1 MNVKRIAGQFFLGC
15 FVFAAANA
23 GASGQPLVWRTD
35 YNAARKEATEKRR
48 PLLIEFGTDHCL
60 WCRKLEST
68 TLSDPA
74 VVRLLQSRFIPLKID
89 AGENPQLTQALKIQ
103 GFPTLI
109 IASSD
114 GHIITV
120 IEGFVESAKLMDQ
133 LQKTLGASAAPDWM
147 SRDYQEANKAIA
159 QGDHAHAV
167 SLLKSIAREDR
178 NPTAQKNAME
188 ALAGL
193 ERQAASLL
201 AQARKLDDQGQTLE
215 VIDTLSD
222 VARRYSGTQAGNEA
236 KTILASLS
244 ANPDIRERLR
254 NRRAKELMAMAREEF
269 RTQQYNGCLEKCELL
284 IANYADRS
292 EGAEAAKLASEIK
305 ANPDWLSK
313 ACSDQNE
320 RLNNLYVSL
329 AEVWLKNGKEDEAVT
344 CYQKIQQLFPG
355 TQYARMAQVKIE
367 QLQGK
372 PGERTEFKKTP

>member
-1 MNVKRIAGQFFLGC
+1 
-15 FVFAAANA
+15 
-23 GASGQPLVWRTD
+23 
-35 YNAARKEATEKRR
+35 
-48 PLLIEFGTDHCL
+48 
-60 WCRKLEST
+60 
-68 TLSDPA
+68 
-74 VVRLLQSRFIPLKID
+74 
-89 AGENPQLTQALKIQ
+89 LTQALKIQ

-133 LQKTLGASAAPDWM
+133 LQKALGTSGAPDWM

-215 VIDTLSD
+215 VIDTLSE

-269 RTQQYNGCLEKCELL
+269 RAQQYNGCLEKCELL

>member
-1 MNVKRIAGQFFLGC
+1 MNVKRVTGQFLLGC
-15 FVFAAANA
+15 LVFAAANT
-23 GASGQPLVWRTD
+23 GASGQQLIWRTD

-68 TLSDPA
+68 TLNDPA
-74 VVRLLQSRFIPLKID
+74 VVRILQSRFIPLKID
-89 AGENPQLTQALKIQ
+89 AGESPALTQALKIQ

-109 IASSD
+109 IAASD

-120 IEGFVESAKLMDQ
+120 IEGYVESGKLMDQ
-133 LQKTLGASAAPDWM
+133 LQKALGTSAAPDWM

-178 NPTAQKNAME
+178 NPTAQKNALE
-188 ALAGL
+188 ALAEL

-201 AQARKLDDQGQTLE
+201 AQARKLDDQGHTLE
-215 VIDTLSD
+215 VIDMLAD
-222 VARRYSGTQAGNEA
+222 LARRYPGTQAGNEA
-236 KTILASLS
+236 KTILVTLS
-244 ANPDIRERLR
+244 ANPEIRERLR
-254 NRRAKELMAMAREEF
+254 NRRAKELMSMAREEF
-269 RTQQYNGCLEKCELL
+269 RSQQYNGCLEKCELL
-284 IANYADRS
+284 IANYSDRH
-292 EGAEAAKLASEIK
+292 EAAEATKLAGEIK

-313 ACSDQNE
+313 ACNDQNE
-320 RLNNLYVSL
+320 RLNYLYVSL
-329 AEVWLKNGKEDEAVT
+329 AETWLKKGKEDEAVT

-355 TQYARMAQVKIE
+355 TPYARVAQEKIE

-372 PGERTEFKKTP
+372 PGERTEFKKAP